1 MVVRRWKMMY
11 LLTEKERAI
20 ILEALEF
27 YKDALDGRDVG
38 GTLEDPDK
46 LAIVQKLIANK
57 INA

>member
-1 MVVRRWKMMY
+1 MY
-11 LLTEKERAI
+11 WLTEKERAV

-46 LAIVQKLIANK
+46 VAIIKKLIKNK
-57 INA
+57 INS